1 MSKTTSSD
9 QLDKFLGTY
18 EDYQRYETD
27 ILNIANKYSI
37 VGYLFTQDEVAKR
50 FPALLDSWHA
60 PLKNPGSFEDP
71 DLSADKEN
79 IRAVDPNAFNRH
91 KAAAKDYKN
100 DIAEVN
106 SLRLNVINSL
116 PADVRH
122 SYENAA
128 NGGKFADLRT
138 ILRIVRERFATPDQN
153 QLRKALERCSEPQ
166 NDRHSIEQFIDVHVV
181 VHNLYEQAGKPI
193 PEYQKLQLLQDAAK
207 ASAPRY
213 TFPLQQFASTV
224 TLADQTFKSLA
235 NLLSTYVKSN
245 GIAYDTSAALAVSS
259 SNSGRVR
266 FESMSRSE
274 KLKAKEAFTSATP
287 AATLI
292 NYIES
297 FGSDKDGNNKGGSNK
312 RGREQGDK
320 YCTCHGKCGHDTADC
335 SNGGK
340 PCNGKGPLY
349 KESFTGYNVDGSKFV
364 NYRTPKKST

>member
-60 PLKNPGSFEDP
+60 PLKNPGSFEDL
-71 DLSADKEN
+71 DLSGDKEN
-79 IRAVDPNAFNRH
+79 IRLADPNAFVRH
-91 KAAAKDYKN
+91 KAAAKEYKN
-100 DIAEVN
+100 DINEVN

-207 ASAPRY
+207 APSPEVHLRAP
-213 TFPLQQFASTV
+213 
-224 TLADQTFKSLA
+224 TLGPHRLP
-235 NLLSTYVKSN
+235 
-245 GIAYDTSAALAVSS
+245 GPH
-259 SNSGRVR
+259 
-266 FESMSRSE
+266 
-274 KLKAKEAFTSATP
+274 KAP
-287 AATLI
+287 AA
-292 NYIES
+292 E
-297 FGSDKDGNNKGGSNK
+297 
-312 RGREQGDK
+312 
-320 YCTCHGKCGHDTADC
+320 
-335 SNGGK
+335 
-340 PCNGKGPLY
+340 
-349 KESFTGYNVDGSKFV
+349 
-364 NYRTPKKST
+364 